1 MKRLFSTAKN
11 PLATDLWLMFLRIF
25 GGAFMITHG
34 LPKLDKLMNGGE
46 IAFYDPIGLGA
57 SFALTLA
64 VFAELICA
72 ALLVIGLLTRFSSAL
87 LVITMSVAAFMAH
100 AGDPFK
106 LKEMALL
113 YLLLFGTTLVTGAG
127 RFSIDF
133 LISGKK

>member
-1 MKRLFSTAKN
+1 
-11 PLATDLWLMFLRIF
+11 
-25 GGAFMITHG
+25 
-34 LPKLDKLMNGGE
+34 
-46 IAFYDPIGLGA
+46 
-57 SFALTLA
+57 
-64 VFAELICA
+64 
-72 ALLVIGLLTRFSSAL
+72 VIGLLTRFSSAL

-106 LKEMALL
+106 SKEMALL